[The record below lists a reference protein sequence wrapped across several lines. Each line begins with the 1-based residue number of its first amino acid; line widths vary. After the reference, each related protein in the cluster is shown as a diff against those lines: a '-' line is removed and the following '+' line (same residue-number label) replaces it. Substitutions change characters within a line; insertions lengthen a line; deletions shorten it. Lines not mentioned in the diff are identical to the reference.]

1 MTQNADYVGQ
11 SICAQL
17 GRCAYAVADE
27 TYGNGEIEDPC
38 PYWRDCFNPS
48 PNGRSEP

>member
-1 MTQNADYVGQ
+1 MTADAVGQ

-17 GRCAYAVADE
+17 GRCAYAMADE
-27 TYGNGEIEDPC
+27 LYGTGAVEDPC

-48 PNGRSEP
+48 PNHDSRP